1 MSIDGFLTRAEV
13 DYLAEKLSHVP
24 DLESEMAI
32 ALTGRSSARGNTGR
46 RMKPGSRPPY
56 PLHIEAMLDELK
68 AELVGAVR
76 HVIESRGIDYDG
88 GDTLSGCSK
97 WLIRYRFALSMM
109 VDAGET
115 FDGLCKVI
123 DRARR
128 TMQHEERMDFT
139 EAHRKEANK
148 KLMTAPGIEDLA
160 KLIGEPGHGLNRQ
173 RISRLVNAGR
183 LHPESG
189 CVVLDKNGVPK
200 DTRVYRLGDVL
211 DAHAE
216 APKRKSYGQ
225 RV

>member
-32 ALTGRSSARGNTGR
+32 ALTGQSSARGNTGR

-128 TMQHEERMDFT
+128 TMQHEEREEISRAQVDAANRQVVTSSQVEVLARKLGEDFRT
-139 EAHRKEANK
+139 
-148 KLMTAPGIEDLA
+148 
-160 KLIGEPGHGLNRQ
+160 LNRK
-173 RISRLVNAGR
+173 RVDYLRKRG
-183 LHPESG
+183 
-189 CVVLDKNGVPK
+189 VLRGECHDGEWF
-200 DTRVYRLGDVL
+200 YRLGDVL
-211 DAHAE
+211 EAH
-216 APKRKSYGQ
+216 
-225 RV
+225 RVARVYRSRQDSPGS

>member
-32 ALTGRSSARGNTGR
+32 ALTGQSTSRGTGGR
-46 RMKPGSRPPY
+46 RAKPGSRPPY

-68 AELVGAVR
+68 GELVGAVR

-88 GDTLSGCSK
+88 GDTLSGCAK
-97 WLIRYRFALSMM
+97 WLIRWRFALSMM

-128 TMQHEERMDFT
+128 TMQHEEREEFT
-139 EAHRKEANK
+139 QAQIDEANR
-148 KLMTAPGIEDLA
+148 LTYTTTDIELLA
-160 KLIGEPGHGLNRQ
+160 KRIGEAGHGLNRQ
-173 RISRLVNAGR
+173 RIWRLVAAGR
-183 LHPESG
+183 LEPIKA
-189 CVVLDKNGVPK
+189 LDPK
-200 DTRVYRLGDVL
+200 SEPRFMLGDVL
-211 DAHAE
+211 EAHE
-216 APKRKSYGQ
+216 KAPKRKSYGQ
-225 RV
+225 RL